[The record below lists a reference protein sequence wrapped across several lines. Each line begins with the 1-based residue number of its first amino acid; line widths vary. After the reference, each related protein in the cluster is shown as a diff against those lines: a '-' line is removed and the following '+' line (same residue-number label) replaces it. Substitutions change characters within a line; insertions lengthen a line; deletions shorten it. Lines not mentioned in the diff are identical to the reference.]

1 MTCFEHG
8 DPNSPIAIVG
18 EAPGR
23 YELLRDEP
31 FVGPSGKILDQCLH
45 SAGLIRRGVYM
56 LNLFEG
62 AIQDGS
68 KFHRNGQITGAALE
82 PCAKLIDKLKKSKA
96 KVIVPMGAL
105 AMAALTGKDGM
116 LKWRGSPLPCTF
128 KKDAVIIPTIHPAAT
143 MRGTYLWR
151 YNIITDLK
159 KARRAMKLGP
169 KIIPTPNL
177 VIDPTFRDIKDA
189 LQEISTM
196 PDVAYDIELYN
207 HQISCIAFCADPSWS
222 ICVPFTEG
230 ETLKEPRWSTEEEI
244 EVWSMISKLIVA
256 NPKVRNVNQNILFD
270 FYVML
275 RCNSIL
281 PQGLIADTMVAQH
294 IMYPDFPK
302 GLDFIT
308 SIRTDYSYYKDEGKV
323 WNKIKVDPYEYWGY
337 NCKDT
342 LTALISWKDPDR
354 GLEAEMEK
362 TGYLDLHTRTVRKYG
377 PLLFMMHKGVAVDG
391 LALEG
396 TKAEVSAK
404 LEKAI
409 DKLEQVADYPFNPGS
424 PKQCYEYFYT
434 HKGIKPYVSRTTGRP
449 TTDDKAM
456 QRLASKHR
464 LREAGLVQEIRGL
477 RKLEGTYLD
486 IALDPDGRARTS
498 YNPRGTKNNRI
509 SSSKTLFGTGL
520 NFQNLHPEFRRFLI
534 ADPVA

>member
-23 YELLRDEP
+23 HELLRDEP

-56 LNLFEG
+56 LNIFEG
-62 AIQDGS
+62 SISDGS
-68 KFHRNGQITGAALE
+68 KFHANGNPIGAAVEATEWVKGRL
-82 PCAKLIDKLKKSKA
+82 AASKA

-105 AMAALTGKDGM
+105 PLACLTGKEGM
-116 LKWRGSPLPCTF
+116 LKWRGSPLPCNF
-128 KKDAVIIPTIHPAAT
+128 KDDAVIVPAIHPAAT
-143 MRGTYLWR
+143 MHGTYLWR
-151 YNIITDLK
+151 YNIISDLK
-159 KARRAMKLGP
+159 KARRAMKLGH
-169 KIIPTPNL
+169 KIIPTPDL
-177 VIDPTFRDIKDA
+177 RIDPTFKEVMDGLK
-189 LQEISTM
+189 EIASY

-207 HQISCIAFCADPSWS
+207 HQVSCIAFCVD
-222 ICVPFTEG
+222 
-230 ETLKEPRWSTEEEI
+230 PRWSLCIPFTTGERLNEQRWSVDEETKI
-244 EVWSMISKLIVA
+244 WSAISKLVVG
-256 NPKVRNVNQNILFD
+256 NPKVRNINQNILFD
-270 FYVML
+270 FYVLL
-275 RCNSIL
+275 RCNSLL
-281 PQGLIADTMVAQH
+281 PQGPVGDTMVAQH

-342 LTALISWKDPDR
+342 LTALIAWRD
-354 GLEAEMEK
+354 LEAEMHK
-362 TGYLDLHTRTVRKYG
+362 TGYTELHDRTVRRY
-377 PLLFMMHKGVAVDG
+377 PALLFMMHKGVSVDEEA
-391 LALEG
+391 LAA
-396 TKAEVSAK
+396 TKEDVRARLNDRSAE
-404 LEKAI
+404 LDET
-409 DKLEQVADYPFNPGS
+409 ADYPFNPGS
-424 PKQCYEYFYT
+424 PKQCHEYFYN

-464 LREAGLVQEIRGL
+464 LREASLVQEIRGL

-486 IALDPDGRARTS
+486 IALDSDHRARTS
-498 YNPRGTKNNRI
+498 YNPRGTKNGRL
-509 SSSKTLFGTGL
+509 SSSK
-520 NFQNLHPEFRRFLI
+520 
-534 ADPVA
+534 